1 MYFGT
6 KNIGKTKYK
15 IMSTYQYTRIFQ
27 ISFNQG
33 GRKKKTMNGILKTME
48 KTWETTI
55 QCLIIKAI
63 APQKLESQLQHLEF
77 VLNQFQHA
85 FHETHTQQSLLETI
99 N

>member
-33 GRKKKTMNGILKTME
+33 GRKKNHDWHFENDGENVGNNNTMPDN
-48 KTWETTI
+48 
-55 QCLIIKAI
+55 
-63 APQKLESQLQHLEF
+63 
-77 VLNQFQHA
+77 
-85 FHETHTQQSLLETI
+85 
-99 N
+99 

>member
-33 GRKKKTMNGILKTME
+33 GRKKKTMNGILKT
-48 KTWETTI
+48 WETTI

-85 FHETHTQQSLLETI
+85 FHETHAQQSLLETI